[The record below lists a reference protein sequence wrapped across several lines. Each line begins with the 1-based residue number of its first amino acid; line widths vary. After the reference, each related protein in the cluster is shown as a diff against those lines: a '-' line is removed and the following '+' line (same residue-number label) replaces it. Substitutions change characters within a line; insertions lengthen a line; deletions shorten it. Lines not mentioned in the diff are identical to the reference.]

1 MGIIGHHDTLS
12 FFWLQGH
19 FFFIGGRQTEEE
31 KGQVNAVKH
40 PRNKKD
46 QVIK

>member
-1 MGIIGHHDTLS
+1 MGIIGHHDTLI
-12 FFWLQGH
+12 FFLAPGTL
-19 FFFIGGRQTEEE
+19 FFIGGRQTEEE

-46 QVIK
+46 QVIE